1 MRADRLSDVWLRL
14 FRRVVDVDLVRDV
27 EGVFDVFLLDAP
39 RVGF

>member
-14 FRRVVDVDLVRDV
+14 FRRVVDVDLVRGV
-27 EGVFDVFLLDAP
+27 VGVFVVFLLDAP